1 MKKMTILFCGCIL
14 MQMAY
19 SQNLVIDNNITLKRG
34 IYKTYE
40 EFKNNSPSVPMEY
53 EIKAV
58 RLIME
63 NLLYND
69 TVYQMN
75 IDKDKANEIGDVWG
89 FCDEKFVYI
98 NMQHK
103 VMTTK
108 KVFKPGSQFDKLLYV
123 GRYCCFI
130 SVQPQSNSINLEHYF
145 VALDFNTGKEIVIN
159 KGALKKI
166 ISKDEGLLEDFK
178 NEKFL
183 DKNSDD
189 TYIKYLRLYSER
201 HKDEISRN

>member
-1 MKKMTILFCGCIL
+1 MKKMIILFCSCIL

-40 EFKNNSPSVPMEY
+40 EFKNNSPAVPLEY

-63 NLLYND
+63 SQLYND
-69 TVYQMN
+69 IVYQME
-75 IDKDKANEIGDVWG
+75 IDKDKAREIGDVWG
-89 FCDEKFVYI
+89 FCDGKFVYI
-98 NMQHK
+98 NMQFK
-103 VMTTK
+103 VMTPK
-108 KVFKPGSQFDKLLYV
+108 KVFKPGSQFDKLLYLE
-123 GRYCCFI
+123 RYCCFI
-130 SVQPQSNSINLEHYF
+130 SVQPIFNSVELGHYF
-145 VALDFNTGKEIVIN
+145 YALDFNTGKEIVIN
-159 KGALKKI
+159 KDALKKI

-183 DKNSDD
+183 DKYSDD

-201 HKDEISRN
+201 HKDEIIRN